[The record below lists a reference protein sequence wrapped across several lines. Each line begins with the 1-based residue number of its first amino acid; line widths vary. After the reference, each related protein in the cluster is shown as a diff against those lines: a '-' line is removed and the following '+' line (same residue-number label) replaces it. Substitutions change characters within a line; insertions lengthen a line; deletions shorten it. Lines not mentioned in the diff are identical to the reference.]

1 MEAPLDA
8 EDVKME
14 TDNQAAELQG
24 KAQEI
29 DHAKIESDVAALRQ
43 LAKQGKAQEAVD
55 GLLNIEKQ
63 QRVAEDVVGTKM
75 ACTAILEIYF
85 EARDWKQVQEYV
97 QLLSKRR
104 GQLKQAVQSMVRQAM
119 GYIPQT
125 PDQATRVELIKTL
138 QTLTEGKIYV
148 EIERARLTKQLAKMK
163 EEEGNI
169 QEAAEILQEVPV
181 ETFGAMAK
189 SEKVAYIL
197 EQVRLCLDRK
207 DFVRAQILSKKIS
220 PRAFAEQKKKGE
232 QEGEIGIEG
241 TAIEAPEEGT
251 PSLEE
256 LKLQYYAAM
265 IRYYASMRYSLGTP
279 SLEELKLQYYAA
291 MIRYYSHM
299 HDYLEICRC
308 YRAVYET
315 PSVQQ
320 DAGRW
325 KEVLQKICW
334 YVVLAPTDSH
344 QITLLTNT
352 LADKRL
358 DELKPYKELLQQFDN
373 KEVVWWSAI
382 SGQYAGE
389 MDAHADIF
397 AGEDGQ
403 RRRDDF
409 KLRVIEHN
417 ILVVSKYYRRITMQR
432 LGQILDLTQDEA
444 EKQLSEMVVGK
455 ALEAKID
462 RPAGVVRFSH
472 RAGPVEALNKWSRS
486 IAKLLETVEKTC
498 QQIQKESMIHKD
510 SAKKGKA
517 DARPKS
523 AKGAGSKPGTASA
536 AAAAEAANNE
546 LAKKLE
552 QLDKEKQ
559 KEEQSRNLLQL
570 ERDKITSF
578 WDITKR
584 DLDDKRAELRIKD
597 RDMEELQDK
606 HAVELK
612 VYRQKVKHLLYEH
625 QNHIA
630 KLKADAEVA
639 LKQQQDSF
647 ARQEAELADDKR
659 RLRQHIKEQ
668 ELSGVELLKQFR
680 LENAKEARQIQ
691 QKYEAQ
697 LKELQEALEMRYASE
712 VYEVEESKNAH
723 IQNLMLTHEKAFRD
737 MKAYYNEITHANL
750 DLIKTLKEE
759 IAELKRSEV
768 KNEKLMHDVARENKR
783 LTEPLSKAVQ
793 EVESLRQAV
802 ATAERNRGML
812 ESTKSRLVTSEKRC
826 RALEWENEVL
836 QQRLDVVQR
845 ERDDLAARFQAAVM
859 QVQQRSSL
867 KAVVLEKK
875 IEALGGELNR
885 RDTQL
890 AAALQN
896 PLSPSKRPSLAGRG
910 SGSRAQSAVPSTAA
924 ATGRRTTA
932 GGSVPPGSR
941 EATAALPGVTANSP
955 ALGNT
960 AAHPADIGAAP
971 SLDSLLSTAL
981 NTPLPDQDMDILED
995 DLPGTI
1001 LQHLA
1006 ELQAKEAAAG
1016 TGLGALSRLESKLAL
1031 AAAAAENAAAG
1042 AIGASMIPA
1051 VHSQMGVA

>member
-1 MEAPLDA
+1 MGAPLDA

-14 TDNQAAELQG
+14 TDKQAAELQG

-43 LAKQGKAQEAVD
+43 LAKQGKVQEAVD

-169 QEAAEILQEVPV
+169 QEAAETLQEVPV

-265 IRYYASMRYSLGTP
+265 IRYYA
-279 SLEELKLQYYAA
+279 
-291 MIRYYSHM
+291 HM

-320 DAGRW
+320 DAARW

-498 QQIQKESMIHKD
+498 QQIQKESMIHK
-510 SAKKGKA
+510 
-517 DARPKS
+517 
-523 AKGAGSKPGTASA
+523 
-536 AAAAEAANNE
+536 
-546 LAKKLE
+546 
-552 QLDKEKQ
+552 
-559 KEEQSRNLLQL
+559 
-570 ERDKITSF
+570 
-578 WDITKR
+578 
-584 DLDDKRAELRIKD
+584 
-597 RDMEELQDK
+597 
-606 HAVELK
+606 V
-612 VYRQKVKHLLYEH
+612 
-625 QNHIA
+625 
-630 KLKADAEVA
+630 
-639 LKQQQDSF
+639 
-647 ARQEAELADDKR
+647 
-659 RLRQHIKEQ
+659 
-668 ELSGVELLKQFR
+668 
-680 LENAKEARQIQ
+680 
-691 QKYEAQ
+691 
-697 LKELQEALEMRYASE
+697 
-712 VYEVEESKNAH
+712 
-723 IQNLMLTHEKAFRD
+723 
-737 MKAYYNEITHANL
+737 
-750 DLIKTLKEE
+750 TL
-759 IAELKRSEV
+759 
-768 KNEKLMHDVARENKR
+768 
-783 LTEPLSKAVQ
+783 
-793 EVESLRQAV
+793 
-802 ATAERNRGML
+802 
-812 ESTKSRLVTSEKRC
+812 
-826 RALEWENEVL
+826 
-836 QQRLDVVQR
+836 
-845 ERDDLAARFQAAVM
+845 
-859 QVQQRSSL
+859 
-867 KAVVLEKK
+867 
-875 IEALGGELNR
+875 
-885 RDTQL
+885 
-890 AAALQN
+890 
-896 PLSPSKRPSLAGRG
+896 
-910 SGSRAQSAVPSTAA
+910 
-924 ATGRRTTA
+924 
-932 GGSVPPGSR
+932 
-941 EATAALPGVTANSP
+941 
-955 ALGNT
+955 
-960 AAHPADIGAAP
+960 
-971 SLDSLLSTAL
+971 
-981 NTPLPDQDMDILED
+981 
-995 DLPGTI
+995 
-1001 LQHLA
+1001 
-1006 ELQAKEAAAG
+1006 
-1016 TGLGALSRLESKLAL
+1016 
-1031 AAAAAENAAAG
+1031 
-1042 AIGASMIPA
+1042 
-1051 VHSQMGVA
+1051 